1 MFWHFF
7 IERVIREK
15 DTEIQ
20 KLVSTAVNQESKT
33 KDLEQKREIEQLQA
47 EENIRKKGEEISKL
61 QGLLQN
67 LEIETK
73 DLRYRVEEN
82 KPQTIQTTEEKEE
95 ETEMK
100 NKIESNRKD
109 FLMNIV
115 APPRQVTEQHGKI
128 IQGTAIF

>member
-1 MFWHFF
+1 M
-7 IERVIREK
+7 
-15 DTEIQ
+15 
-20 KLVSTAVNQESKT
+20 NQESKT

-67 LEIETK
+67 IEIETK